1 MLAQEPAHLGVLRDQ
16 LHDLRT
22 AELNLGFSHDETVLL
37 QYSNRDIWFGGK
49 PGTESINAEHT
60 LSGNLA
66 PKGRRIGFLSP
77 RRRREPRRGR
87 SAEADRERRD
97 PARRRAAVARAGR

>member
-22 AELNLGFSHDETVLL
+22 AELNLGFSHGETVLL

-49 PGTESINAEHT
+49 RGTESINAEHT
-60 LSGNLA
+60 LSGN
-66 PKGRRIGFLSP
+66 PRTKGAQDWVSFT
-77 RRRREPRRGR
+77 
-87 SAEADRERRD
+87 AETERAKKRTK
-97 PARRRAAVARAGR
+97 R